1 MKTVLISHLFICI
14 LFFPGMVKSQS
25 VSISGYIKNS
35 ENENALENVSIFE
48 NITGI
53 GTITDK
59 NGFFKLFLNTGSIDI
74 SASIEN
80 FKTISKKIE
89 LSGDT
94 IISVKLLPEFTNNG
108 KQEEHSTIHADLVQ
122 KGKKPIQKRRLIV
135 F

>member
-1 MKTVLISHLFICI
+1 
-14 LFFPGMVKSQS
+14 MVKSQS